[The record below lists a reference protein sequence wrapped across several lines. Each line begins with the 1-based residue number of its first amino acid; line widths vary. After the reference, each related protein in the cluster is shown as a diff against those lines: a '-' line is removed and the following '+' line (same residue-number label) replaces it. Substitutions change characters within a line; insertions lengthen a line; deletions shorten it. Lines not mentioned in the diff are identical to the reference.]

1 MSRVLLLFGGQSSE
15 HAISCLSAANV
26 EQALRKAGHEPVCVG
41 ITRAGRWTVAETVPQ
56 ATDDAPLPEV
66 DERGRTVA
74 LVANRGRPRLLVVE
88 DREASITATED
99 LGSVDVAFPVL
110 HGPNG
115 EDGTVQGLLATAG
128 LPYVGADVASSAIGM
143 DKRQMKAVFTSLG
156 LPLLPYATA
165 ERFEWETRP
174 DDVLDR
180 VALDPG
186 LPVFTKPSRQGSS
199 IGVRRCADREE
210 LRAGLAEAF
219 DYDRVALVEQA
230 LSDAR
235 EVECGVLGNAN
246 PEVSPPGELVHVGE
260 YYDFDAKYLSPVE
273 LTCPAPAP
281 DSISERCRTFAR
293 EAFCGL
299 GARGMARVDFFYLDE
314 EDTVFVN
321 EINTIPGMTSQSMFW
336 VVWEAEGYDRPGLVD
351 RLLTLA
357 FEAADPGGRWA
368 P

>member
-26 EQALRKAGHEPVCVG
+26 DQALRKAGHEPVGVG
-41 ITRAGRWTVAETVPQ
+41 ITRAGRWTFADTVPQ
-56 ATDDAPLPEV
+56 ATDEVPLPEV
-66 DERGRTVA
+66 DDRGRTVA
-74 LVANRGRPRLLVVE
+74 LIANRGQPRLLAVE
-88 DREASITATED
+88 DRDDTVTATED
-99 LGSVDVAFPVL
+99 LGPVDVAFPVL

-143 DKRQMKAVFTSLG
+143 DKRQMKAVFASRG

-165 ERFEWETRP
+165 DRFEWETRP

-180 VALDPG
+180 VALNPG

-199 IGVRRCADREE
+199 VGVRRCGDRDE

-219 DYDRVALVEQA
+219 DYDRVALIEQA

-246 PEVSPPGELVHVGE
+246 PEVSPPGELVHAGE
-260 YYDFDAKYLSPVE
+260 YYDFDAKYLSPVQ
-273 LTCPAPAP
+273 LTCPAPVP
-281 DSISERCRTFAR
+281 DPISERCRTFAR
-293 EAFCGL
+293 DAFDGV
-299 GARGMARVDFFYLDE
+299 GARGMARIDFFYLDE

-336 VVWEAEGYDRPGLVD
+336 VVWEAEGYDRPGLID

-357 FEAADPGGRWA
+357 FEAADPSGRWA